1 MRATLSLLLALG
13 LSISCFGG
21 KHVFRIDGTD
31 LYVNNTK
38 FKIIGL
44 RCSNA
49 LLSDQTTQ
57 DLIDHLDIYKSYGV
71 NTVTVYFMGS
81 RFGDIKGYRPD
92 ASLDPLYTSRMG
104 RIIEA
109 ADERGMIVL
118 VGCLY
123 WSTSKARED
132 LGHWTQLE
140 ANKAVASTITV
151 FCPTYFA
158 RMETKKATKIIWYQM
173 DDTMASKRI

>member
-1 MRATLSLLLALG
+1 MRATLSLLLFLG
-13 LSISCFGG
+13 ISMSCLAGN
-21 KHVFRIDGTD
+21 HVLRIDGTD
-31 LYVNNTK
+31 LYVNEME

-49 LLSDQTTQ
+49 LLSDQTAQ
-57 DLIDHLDIYKSYGV
+57 DLIDHLDTFKSFGV

-81 RFGDIKGYRPD
+81 RFGDVKGYRPD
-92 ASLDPLYTSRMG
+92 ASLDPLYASRMG

-123 WSTSKARED
+123 WSTSKAKED
-132 LGHWTQLE
+132 LGHWT
-140 ANKAVASTITV
+140 
-151 FCPTYFA
+151 
-158 RMETKKATKIIWYQM
+158 
-173 DDTMASKRI
+173 